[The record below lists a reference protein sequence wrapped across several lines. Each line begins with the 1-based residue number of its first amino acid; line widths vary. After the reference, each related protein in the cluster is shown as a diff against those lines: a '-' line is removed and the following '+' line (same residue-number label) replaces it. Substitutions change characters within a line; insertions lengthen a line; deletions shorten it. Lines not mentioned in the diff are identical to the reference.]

1 MRPSRI
7 DQVVPSLGGRDAIGV
22 HVILLRDVL
31 RDLGFASDIW
41 CMGAFPETRS
51 MVRFTDDLPT
61 RERPDTWWL
70 YHLSSGSPVG
80 DLIAARP
87 EPKMVDYHNI
97 TPAHLFGGWVPW
109 ATEEADAGLAQ
120 LELFTGVSFFGFAD
134 SGFNA
139 LDLEGSGM
147 PKGRTVVVPPLF
159 DPVGLAAK
167 RDARLESDRRAER
180 AGGGADWLFVGRVT
194 PAKAQHD
201 LVKALACY
209 RQEFDPL
216 ARLHLVGTSMGD
228 DYPRALERYARR
240 LGISDAVRLTG
251 SVSEDELASYYRTS
265 DVFVCASEHEG
276 FCIPLVEAMG
286 FGIPVVA
293 FDAGAIAETAQNG
306 ALVLEDKS
314 PLGFAT
320 AVDRVMNDR
329 TLREM
334 LVKNGRE
341 RVDTFSITRGKERWA
356 AAIEQATAAGLPATL
371 SVGAAINADPTERVA
386 P

>member
-1 MRPSRI
+1 VRPSRI

-51 MVRFTDDLPT
+51 LVRFIDDLPVA
-61 RERPDTWWL
+61 ERANTWWL

-87 EPKMVDYHNI
+87 EPKMIDYHNI

-109 ATEEADAGLAQ
+109 ATEEANAGLAQ

-139 LDLEGSGM
+139 LDLQSSGM
-147 PKGRTVVVPPLF
+147 PGTRTVVVPPLF

-167 RDARLESDRRAER
+167 RDVRLESDRKSER
-180 AGGGADWLFVGRVT
+180 AGGGADWLFVGRIT

-286 FGIPVVA
+286 FGLPVVA
-293 FDAGAIAETAQNG
+293 FDAGAIAETAQDG
-306 ALVLEDKS
+306 ALVLDDKS
-314 PLGFAT
+314 PLALAT
-320 AVDRVMNDR
+320 AVDRVINDR
-329 TLREM
+329 SFRDVLIR
-334 LVKNGRE
+334 NGHQ
-341 RVDTFSITRGKERWA
+341 RVECFSITRGKKRWA
-356 AAIEQATAAGLPATL
+356 AAIEQAISSGVPGSRTVAP
-371 SVGAAINADPTERVA
+371 AINDGAT
-386 P
+386 